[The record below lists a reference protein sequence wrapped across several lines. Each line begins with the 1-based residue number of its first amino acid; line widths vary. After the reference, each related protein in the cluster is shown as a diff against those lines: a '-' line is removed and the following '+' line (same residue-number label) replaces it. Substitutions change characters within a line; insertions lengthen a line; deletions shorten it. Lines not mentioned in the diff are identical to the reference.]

1 MRAEASARAG
11 ATLRLVALRRRRPTW
26 LNVTDDRLLRR
37 AAEIR
42 TQKGN
47 LMKRILVAALFA
59 LPVVACADRT
69 DGTAGN
75 PPSTATQ
82 RAYDSATGSPPTS
95 ADGRGNNPSG
105 TAATRALDQAAGTNT
120 SGAYPSQRDGTAA
133 NPPGTA
139 AERAYD
145 RATGS
150 NTSGAYPANSGGVPQ
165 R

>member
-1 MRAEASARAG
+1 MSPPRRFSSPSPPARA
-11 ATLRLVALRRRRPTW
+11 ARR
-26 LNVTDDRLLRR
+26 
-37 AAEIR
+37 
-42 TQKGN
+42 
-47 LMKRILVAALFA
+47 
-59 LPVVACADRT
+59 

-82 RAYDSATGSPPTS
+82 RAYDSATGSGPTP
-95 ADGRGNNPSG
+95 ADGTRGNPSG
-105 TAATRALDQAAGTNT
+105 TATERAFDRAAGTNT
-120 SGAYPSQRDGTAA
+120 SGAYPAQRDGTAA

-150 NTSGAYPANSGGVPQ
+150 NTSGAYPGNPLKRPKRPQPGGGLTPPGCGPHP